1 MTSPTVFV
9 VDDDEGSRNS
19 IECLFDVHGLS
30 CSTYESAEAFL
41 DSHDEQPVG
50 CVVTD
55 LNMPGM
61 TGLELFQQMRE
72 RGWRLPTI
80 IVTAFGEVS
89 SCVKAFKSGVLDY
102 MEKPVPTE
110 ALITRVKECLAES
123 QRTSELE
130 ISSRD
135 AAKKLKK
142 LTNKENEVLELL
154 VAGNSMKNIAAEFG
168 TSFQAVSRHRQRILE
183 KLGVEGDVSLARWV
197 LDHRE
202 SLSRS
207 SKLLSKTEVVLA
219 AK

>member
-1 MTSPTVFV
+1 MTTPTVFV

-19 IECLFDVHGLS
+19 IECLFDVHGLT
-30 CSTYESAEAFL
+30 CETYESAEKFL
-41 DSHDEQPVG
+41 ESHSEAPVG

-61 TGLELFQQMRE
+61 TGLELYQQTRE
-72 RGWRLPTI
+72 RGWVLPTI
-80 IVTAFGEVS
+80 IVTAFGEVA
-89 SCVKAFKSGVLDY
+89 SCVKAFKSGVIDY

-110 ALITRVKECLAES
+110 ALISRVKECLVES
-123 QRTSELE
+123 QLASEQE
-130 ISSRD
+130 VSSRD
-135 AAKKLKK
+135 AEKKLKK

-197 LDHRE
+197 LDHR
-202 SLSRS
+202 RFA
-207 SKLLSKTEVVLA
+207 V